1 MKTKNIF
8 LFLFFMFSLA
18 TTNPLNAQWTQVNN
32 GLPNN
37 VGITALATY
46 VTNIFAGTLNNGVFL
61 STNGGTSWSPVNNGL
76 ANPQVQTLTVAG
88 NYIYA
93 GTNGNGVYRS
103 SDLGS
108 SWQPVNTGL
117 TNLQISYLYVSGNN
131 IFAGTYGGGI
141 FRLPINGLN
150 WTPVNNGLT
159 TQYINAFAYNG
170 QYLFAGGTGLFG
182 STNNGSSWTSLGNF
196 NNIWIHTIAV
206 LGTDVF
212 VGTENHGVYRS
223 TDNGNTWTQINNGLP
238 SLIVQSLYVVGTSIF
253 AGTNSGVYL
262 STNNGDSWSYAD
274 LNKIAFSFVTLGAD
288 IYAGTGFTT
297 GVYKRSLSQMMQVV
311 NVTIT
316 SDNAY
321 VFGFGDINGIT
332 NYYYPGVCNYLAH
345 EIYSPNT
352 GPETYTIAGSL
363 SGKYIY
369 IAAWSDEL
377 TYQGTIAQF
386 SDGNTTILTSP
397 TLPNPYVH
405 WEVYATGINLNPQSN
420 DPEPIA
426 PAYIPRRNSNFP
438 TLSEINTQIAIANQN
453 AGNPANTSVGWVR
466 TTPIAGRV
474 GILAFGSQNI
484 ANYPNFPPQAV
495 SGIEQNAQWM
505 WYNPDPNNITQPF
518 VTGNFPNFPANLSRE
533 YYIFRVG
540 PLDALFSDTCI
551 TPPQNMVAWWTMD
564 ESSNPSYDLAGF
576 NNLGNWVNNPTPL
589 SGKVAGALSFF
600 NNYLEVQSHP
610 ELDFGR
616 TDFTID
622 AWINTGNC
630 KEGTISPI
638 VDKYDVNT
646 NRGFVFYLTQNP
658 VGTLFLNLNING
670 TTYTSS
676 TPIQIS
682 NQWYHIAVTV
692 LRDSSSPIG
701 IFYINGQQVGTFAPH
716 GGSVTNNV
724 NLWIGRSRISNN
736 NCIIWID
743 ELELF
748 NRSLSGSE
756 IYSIW
761 AAGSF
766 GKCKP
771 ESSTICIAK
780 FNDVNGNGRRDDN
793 EPLLNGWTFNITD
806 NNNNLIGTI
815 TTSGN
820 YKPCLKVPA
829 PGSYIITEVL
839 QQGWVP
845 TTQNPQTITVTPG
858 QTYNLMFGNRRDSC
872 VTPPNSMLNWWPLD
886 ETSGTTAYDIA
897 GYSNQSTYN
906 NDGTWINNP
915 TPVTGKVSGALKFSG
930 NNYVQ
935 VPNHSELNF
944 GTGDFSIDAWVWT
957 QATTGRRTIIDKREK
972 WNTNVLGYEVFIENG
987 ILSIQLADGTFT
999 NYSSSAFIADGNWHH
1014 IAITVKRNDPLGLV
1028 FYVDGNIVTILNPTN
1043 HQGSLDNKAPLLIG
1057 GNLFDPDYHF
1067 KGIIDEV
1074 EIFKRVLTQQEIQ
1087 SIWAAGSYGK
1097 CKTGITNIGEF
1108 NVIPSEFKLLQ
1119 CYPNPFNPSTNIE
1132 FYLPKAEFV
1141 KLSIFDILGREI
1153 AVLVDE
1159 NVQAGKHRVTFDA
1172 SNLPAGVY
1180 FYRIQAGKFQET
1192 RKFILLK

>member
-1 MKTKNIF
+1 MPKKIF
-8 LFLFFMFSLA
+8 LVLFIVLSIFA
-18 TTNPLNAQWTQVNN
+18 ITNSLNAQWVQINN

-46 VTNIFAGTLNNGVFL
+46 GTIIFAGTLNNGVFL

-76 ANPQVQTLTVAG
+76 ANPQVQTIAVAG

-108 SWQPVNTGL
+108 SWQLVNTGL
-117 TNLQISYLYVSGNN
+117 TNLTITYLYVSGNY

-141 FRLPINGLN
+141 FRLPINGLT
-150 WTPVNNGLT
+150 WTQVNNGLT

-223 TDNGNTWTQINNGLP
+223 TDNGNTWTQINYGLP

-274 LNKIAFSFVTLGAD
+274 LIKIAFSFVTLGTD

-352 GPETYTIAGSL
+352 GTETYTIAGSL

-453 AGNPANTSVGWVR
+453 AGNPTNTSVGWVG
-466 TTPIAGRV
+466 TTPIPGRV
-474 GILAFGSQNI
+474 GVLAFGPNNV
-484 ANYPNFPPQAV
+484 ANNYGFPPQTV
-495 SGIEQNAQWM
+495 SGINPNAQWM
-505 WYNPDPNNITQPF
+505 WYNPDPTQITQPF
-518 VTGNFPNFPANLSRE
+518 VTDNFPNFPASLSRE

-540 PLDALFSDTCI
+540 PLDSLFIDTCI
-551 TPPQNMVAWWTMD
+551 APPQNMVAWWTMD

-692 LRDSSSPIG
+692 LRNSSSPIG

-716 GGSVTNNV
+716 GGPVTNDV

-736 NCIIWID
+736 NCIVWID

-780 FNDVNGNGRRDDN
+780 FNDVNGNGSRDDN

-815 TTSGN
+815 TTSEN

-845 TTQNPQTITVTPG
+845 TTQNPQTITVSPG
-858 QTYNLMFGNRRDSC
+858 QTYNLIFGNRRDSC

-897 GYSNQSTYN
+897 HYSNPSSFDN
-906 NDGTWINNP
+906 NGTWVNNP

-1067 KGIIDEV
+1067 IGIIDEV

-1159 NVQAGKHRVTFDA
+1159 NVQAGKHSVTFDA
-1172 SNLPAGVY
+1172 SNLLAGVY
-1180 FYRIQAGKFQET
+1180 FYRMQAGKFQET